1 MVVVDAC
8 SREPISKPFES
19 PDEIDPYF
27 PEVPE
32 MTGNIRL
39 PTGQLLEHALHNTT
53 SESEPEKEVNF
64 IQATTL
70 PRSLVTDLNGLVD
83 DDGYDGDSD
92 RLGRVITLRP
102 ISDYNYISAP
112 LSSPFTIPG
121 VTEDVFST

>member
-1 MVVVDAC
+1 MVVVGAC
-8 SREPISKPFES
+8 SREPITAPDGKPFES

-39 PTGQLLEHALHNTT
+39 PTGHLLEHALHNTT

-64 IQATTL
+64 TL

-92 RLGRVITLRP
+92 RLGYYLTPYQRL
-102 ISDYNYISAP
+102 
-112 LSSPFTIPG
+112 
-121 VTEDVFST
+121 